1 MTKLSQTICQAIPD
15 GLFSVDKEFR
25 ITFFSPS
32 AEEIT
37 GIKAEDAIGRTCWEV
52 LHSNLCENSCPLN
65 EALNSGQP
73 VTNRIASIVNAEG
86 QRISISLSAGILT
99 ENRDVIGGIE
109 TFRDITSLA
118 HLKRAAAK
126 DYSCQDILSINSR
139 MRKIFEIIPT
149 IAASNSTVLITGET
163 GTGKEMLAQAVH
175 NLSERDPFVAVNC
188 AALPDNLLESELFG
202 YRKGAF
208 TGATQNKAGRFQL
221 ADGGTI
227 FLDEI
232 GDISPALQVRLL
244 RVLQETEFEPLG
256 STQRIKSDVRVV
268 AATNCNLEELVEAG
282 KFRRDLYYRLNVI
295 KLELPPLRERRED
308 IGLLAEHFVD
318 KFNQEQHKELS
329 LSRES
334 LQLLTTHDYPG
345 NIREL
350 ENMIER
356 AFVLCPQGE
365 ITPELFSID
374 KPLPKAARLKDIE
387 DAVILDTLKRNN
399 GNRIKTA
406 QELGIH
412 KTTLY
417 RRLKKIL

>member
-15 GLFSVDKEFR
+15 GLFSVDKDFR

-37 GIKAEDAIGRTCWEV
+37 GIRAGDALGRTCWEV
-52 LHSNLCENSCPLN
+52 LHSNLCEKECPLN
-65 EALNSGQP
+65 EALHSGQP
-73 VTNRIASIVNAEG
+73 VTNRIASIVNADG
-86 QRISISLSAGILT
+86 QRISISLSAGILE
-99 ENRDVIGGIE
+99 ENQEVIGGLE
-109 TFRDITSLA
+109 TFRDITSLT

-126 DYSCQDILSINSR
+126 DYSCQDILSINAR
-139 MRKIFEIIPT
+139 MRQIFEILPT
-149 IAASNSTVLITGET
+149 IAASASTVLITGET
-163 GTGKEMLAQAVH
+163 GTGKEMLARAVH
-175 NLSERDPFVAVNC
+175 NLSGRDPFVAVNC

-208 TGATQNKAGRFQL
+208 TGATQNRAGRFQL

-244 RVLQETEFEPLG
+244 RVLQEKEFEPLG
-256 STQRIKSDVRVV
+256 SSIRIRTDVRIV
-268 AATNCNLEELVEAG
+268 AATNCNLEELVQSG
-282 KFRRDLYYRLNVI
+282 QFRRDLYYRLNVI

-308 IGLLAEHFVD
+308 ISLLAEHFLD
-318 KFNQEQHKELS
+318 KFNQQQHKDLS

-334 LQLLTTHDYPG
+334 LQRLITHDYPG

-356 AFVLCPQGE
+356 AFVLCPEGQ
-365 ITPELFSID
+365 ITPELFAVEQ
-374 KPLPKAARLKDIE
+374 PLPDTARLRDIE
-387 DAVILDTLKRNN
+387 DAVILDTLNRNG
-399 GNRIKTA
+399 GNRSRTA
-406 QELGIH
+406 NELGIH